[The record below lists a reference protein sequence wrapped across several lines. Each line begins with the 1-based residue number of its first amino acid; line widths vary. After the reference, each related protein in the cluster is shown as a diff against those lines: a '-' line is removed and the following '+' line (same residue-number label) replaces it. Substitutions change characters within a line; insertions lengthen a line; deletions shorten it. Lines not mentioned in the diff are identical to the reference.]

1 MLIGQQAKVVQLLMN
16 IIKFIAMAALVLA
29 LPSAAGAQQAAP
41 AAVNSGVSF
50 QFIDHWDRSE

>member
-1 MLIGQQAKVVQLLMN
+1 MN

-29 LPSAAGAQQAAP
+29 LPSAP

-50 QFIDHWDRSE
+50 QFIDRWDRSK